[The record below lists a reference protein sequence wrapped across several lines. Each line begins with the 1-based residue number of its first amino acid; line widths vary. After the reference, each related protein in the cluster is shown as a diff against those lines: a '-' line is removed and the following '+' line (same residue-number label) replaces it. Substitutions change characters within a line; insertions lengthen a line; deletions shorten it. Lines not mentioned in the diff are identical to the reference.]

1 MRVKKEDMVVV
12 TKGEYKGKTGKVLK
26 VFHKKETLIVEGV
39 NFVKRHTKPSQTR
52 QQGGILQKEAQIRAC
67 NVMVYCANCSR
78 GVKVGSRTLPDG
90 SRARYCKRCG
100 ELLG

>member
-12 TKGEYKGKTGKVLK
+12 TKGEYRGKTGKVLK
-26 VFHKKETLIVEGV
+26 VFHKQGTLIVEGV
-39 NFVKRHTKPSQTR
+39 NFVKRHTKPTQTR
-52 QQGGILQKEAQIRAC
+52 QQGGILEKEAAVNAS
-67 NVMVYCANCSR
+67 NVMIYCANCAR
-78 GVKVGSRTLPDG
+78 GVKVGLRVLPDG